1 MPKLTF
7 SGHES
12 FTCRQL
18 WPKKGYDFLISGHK
32 FSNPDAVV
40 FLGVGK
46 NMVRS
51 ISYWMKSFGLVGE
64 TGELGELANYLLAN
78 EGKDPYLEQTGTLW
92 LLHYK
97 LVTNKHAALY
107 NLVFNGFRRG
117 HPVFSK
123 PQLTKYVAD
132 YCVDAGVSISIN
144 TIQRDVEVFIRSYV
158 RPQRRTASPEDDF
171 STLLIDLD
179 LLDTFEQAKSES
191 GIRYAIER
199 RIRDQLPMQIVLY
212 AILDRYDGNS
222 VSFRSLANDDDGPGM
237 VFALSE
243 DGLLNQIN
251 VITAHFPDIVF
262 TEDAGI
268 RELQFRVRPDPWQV
282 LDDYYKA

>member
-18 WPKKGYDFLISGHK
+18 WLKKGYDFLVSGHK
-32 FSNPDAVV
+32 FSDPDAVV

-46 NMVRS
+46 NMVSS
-51 ISYWMKSFGLVGE
+51 ISYWMKSFGLIDE
-64 TGELGELANYLLAN
+64 IGELGGLASYLLAN

-92 LLHYK
+92 LLHHK

-117 HPVFSK
+117 HPVFTK
-123 PQLTKYVAD
+123 PQLTKYVGD
-132 YCVDAGVSISIN
+132 FCVDAGVSVSPK
-144 TIQRDVEVFIRSYV
+144 TIQRDVEVFIRNYV
-158 RPQRRTASPEDDF
+158 RPQRRTSSPEDDF
-171 STLLIDLD
+171 STLLIDLE
-179 LLDTFEQAKSES
+179 LLDTFELAKSES

-199 RIRDQLPMQIVLY
+199 RTRGQLPMQIVLY
-212 AILDRYDGNS
+212 TILNRYGGTS

-251 VITAHFPDIVF
+251 LITAHFPDIVF